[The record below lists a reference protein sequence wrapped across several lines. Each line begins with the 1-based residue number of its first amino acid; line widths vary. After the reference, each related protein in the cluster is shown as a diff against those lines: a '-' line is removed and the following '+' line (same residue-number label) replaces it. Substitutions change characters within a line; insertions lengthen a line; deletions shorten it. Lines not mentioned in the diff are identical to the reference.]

1 MLPVYGLLLQ
11 HYHIKCSSV
20 LYKMDFFD
28 PQQETLGE
36 THFGIKWQKGTV
48 KSSGDAQRW
57 QFSDVILTLFLQTAK
72 YQCKDQR
79 ERNPTGSLIEPME
92 NWVPLI
98 TQQTHIV
105 GN

>member
-36 THFGIKWQKGTV
+36 THFGIKWQKWTA

-57 QFSDVILTLFLQTAK
+57 PNSCNSHFIPANSKISV
-72 YQCKDQR
+72 QR
-79 ERNPTGSLIEPME
+79 PKRKKPNR
-92 NWVPLI
+92 VFD
-98 TQQTHIV
+98 
-105 GN
+105 